1 MIVECR
7 EPAPGQQS
15 AAAHSP
21 PQRRAAPWPASAS
34 RHKHSVQRAL
44 PKWPL
49 LDWPSLRLASRRDS
63 SAAANSSIETVS
75 HRVLATSG
83 RAALYQVLCRLN
95 AASGSGVLVPTYHC
109 PTMVAP
115 IVRAGLQPMFYGVGS
130 DGQPH
135 LGGIAFATGQRPVA
149 MIAAHYFGLPLSLA
163 ATRAWCDANRVT
175 LIEDCAHCFFGQA
188 GTRAV
193 GQWGDYAFASLT
205 KFFPVPEAGLLVANR
220 DSLASVALKPPTWR
234 AQVKGCADLLELA
247 ARFGRLR
254 GTATLLRAI
263 FAIKNGL
270 RRDHGQ
276 GLRTAAAMAPEV
288 SYTDSHAMLD
298 CDMERAD
305 EQPLWISRR
314 LFSCVNR
321 RRIVEQRRENYLTY
335 ADALGRVPGARPL
348 HPTLPEGAAP
358 YAFALLVD
366 DAERVYHALRLLGM
380 PVYRWDRVWPRTPM
394 LADDCAPHW
403 RQHLLQLL
411 CHQDLSTADVATVCR
426 TLVQQVSTPGAVAP
440 AEAPRA

>member
-1 MIVECR
+1 MIAEFR

-15 AAAHSP
+15 EAAHSAP
-21 PQRRAAPWPASAS
+21 KRSATPWPASAGQ
-34 RHKHSVQRAL
+34 HKAAVQRAL
-44 PKWPL
+44 PKAPL
-49 LDWPSLRLASRRDS
+49 LDWPSLRRASRREPPPT
-63 SAAANSSIETVS
+63 ANSIEAVS

-83 RAALYQVLCRLN
+83 RAALYQALRRLN
-95 AASGSGVLVPTYHC
+95 AAPGSSVLVPTYHC

-115 IVRAGLQPMFYGVGS
+115 IVRTGLQPMFYGVRA

-135 LGGIAFATGQRPVA
+135 LDGIAFGAGQRPVA

-163 ATRAWCDANRVT
+163 ATRAWCDANSVT

-188 GTRAV
+188 GARAV

-205 KFFPVPEAGLLVANR
+205 KFFPLPEAGLLVANR
-220 DSLASVALKPPTWR
+220 DSLACITLKPPTWR

-254 GTATLLRAI
+254 GTATLLRAV
-263 FAIKNGL
+263 FAIKNSL
-270 RRDHGQ
+270 RRDQ
-276 GLRTAAAMAPEV
+276 GVPSTAAKAPEV
-288 SYTDSHAMLD
+288 TCTDSRAMLD

-305 EQPLWISRR
+305 EHPLWISRR
-314 LFSCVNR
+314 LFGWVNR
-321 RRIVEQRRENYLTY
+321 QRIVERRRENYRAY
-335 ADALGRVPGARPL
+335 ADALSHVPGVRVL
-348 HPTLPEGAAP
+348 HPTLPEAAAP

-366 DAERVYHALRLLGM
+366 DAERVYHALRLQGM
-380 PVYRWDRVWPRTPM
+380 PVYRWDRVWPRTPA

-411 CHQDLSTADVATVCR
+411 CHQDLSAADVATVCQ
-426 TLVQQVSTPGAVAP
+426 TLIRLVSTAGAVARV
-440 AEAPRA
+440 EARHA